1 MNQPVLQKMVFVFF
15 VVLLCTAIYLMGNL
29 LAPFVAVILLGVI
42 TAGAFKAVYKIFL
55 RKLSPTLSSLST
67 CILIFFVIFIPFVF
81 FLGILSKETLDL
93 YNMAKDAVLSSHLK
107 DILEDTNALDLLN
120 QFFARAGIEKL
131 VTWDELI
138 SPLSDLGKMLGSTL
152 FQQARF
158 ITSNVLGLVFYFGLM
173 MIVVF
178 YMLIDGERFIQ
189 YLYDLSPLPEE
200 YDKKIYDKFMGMAEA
215 IMLGNGICGAL
226 QGAAG
231 GILFWILGLNSPF
244 LWGVIMAFVAF
255 LPIVGIAVVL
265 VPTAIILMLKGQL
278 ATGIFVLAFYA
289 VLSWGVEYLL
299 KPKIVSD
306 RVSMHPLIVF
316 FAIISGLKAYGFM
329 GIIYGPLIATFFL
342 TLADIYFLNFQAIVE
357 SQENNNHS

>member
-1 MNQPVLQKMVFVFF
+1 MNQPILQRTVFVFF
-15 VVLLCTAIYLMGNL
+15 VVLLCAAIYLLGNL
-29 LAPFVAVILLGVI
+29 IAPFIAVILLGII
-42 TAGAFKAVYKIFL
+42 TAGAFKTLYKVFL
-55 RKLSPTLSSLST
+55 KKLSPVSSSLST
-67 CILIFFVIFIPFVF
+67 CLLIFFIIFIPFVF
-81 FLGILSKETLDL
+81 FLGILSRETVEL
-93 YNMAKDAVLSSHLK
+93 YTMAKNAVISSQLK
-107 DILEDTNALDLLN
+107 NILENTNALDVLN
-120 QFFARAGIEKL
+120 QFFAGAGVEIV

-138 SPLSDLGKMLGSTL
+138 NPLSELGKTLGFTL

-200 YDKKIYDKFMGMAEA
+200 YDKKIYDKFMGMAGA
-215 IMLGNGICGAL
+215 IMFGNGICGL
-226 QGAAG
+226 IEGAAG
-231 GILFWILGLNSPF
+231 GILFWVLGLNSPF
-244 LWGVIMAFVAF
+244 LWGVIMAFLAF

-265 VPTAIILMLKGQL
+265 VPTAIFLMLKGQIM
-278 ATGIFVLAFYA
+278 TGVFVLIFYA
-289 VLSWGVEYLL
+289 VLSWGIEYIL

-316 FAIISGLKAYGFM
+316 FSIISGLQAYGFM

-342 TLADIYFLNFQAIVE
+342 TLTDIYFLQFRAMVE
-357 SQENNNHS
+357 TEE